1 MRWRIVL
8 LEMKEVSK
16 VKVKKCEVE
25 DCLFL
30 KSCSPRGG
38 IITNYRRER
47 HRSDVLL
54 APKKNPEG

>member
-1 MRWRIVL
+1 MRWRFVL

-38 IITNYRRER
+38 LLQITGVRGSAVTYY
-47 HRSDVLL
+47 
-54 APKKNPEG
+54 